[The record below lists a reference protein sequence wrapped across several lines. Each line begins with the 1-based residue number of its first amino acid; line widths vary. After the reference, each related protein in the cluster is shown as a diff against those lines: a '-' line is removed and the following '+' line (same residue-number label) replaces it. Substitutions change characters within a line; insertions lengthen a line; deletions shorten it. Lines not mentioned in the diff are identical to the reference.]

1 MENFFYNCSSLKE
14 LNVFNFNTDN
24 VVNMAYMFYGCS
36 SLKKLCLFNF
46 NYYKLKN
53 FSCMFQECNSLKEL
67 YLLDFFCD
75 RNFASF
81 FYSSEIEIINISNLK
96 LNNNVHDFF
105 KYLSSLTRLNISSV
119 EMNELTDMS
128 YMFLNCSSLK
138 ELDLSNFNTEN
149 IKI

>member
-1 MENFFYNCSSLKE
+1 
-14 LNVFNFNTDN
+14 
-24 VVNMAYMFYGCS
+24 MFYGCK

-75 RNFASF
+75 RNFKSF
-81 FYSSEIEIINISNLK
+81 FNNSEIEIINISNLK
-96 LNNNVHDFF
+96 LNNNVHDIF
-105 KYLSSLTRLNISSV
+105 KYLKSLTRLNISSV

-138 ELDLSNFNTEN
+138 ELNLSNFNTEN
-149 IKI
+149 IINMSSAFFGCISFGKIKYI